1 MDVQAK
7 VLCRRAGSGFTAC
20 RCTRVLRALAGC
32 GLALVATYSERVC
45 CRHRERQSEVQLFC
59 MQTSGK
65 VRHYRCIAPIVLLPL
80 LRLCASFM
88 PHRRDIT
95 WLALTRTVQN
105 ADIYLGLAA
114 GLDDVLVHQIRAS
127 KLVAY
132 PLQHVRVS
140 ATDEKQLPL
149 RVLSVRDP
157 SIVQV
162 TPLPGNE
169 LRDHTFQRVRV
180 SVSLHGSGDSTNRE
194 RTAVEEKRCA
204 DEPIDAEFSSPG
216 NVMVFL
222 LVVGMPQER
231 EDDFFRRVV
240 DDYLAKEW
248 MTISKLLHELGG
260 VDSQAAAEKQQNT

>member
-1 MDVQAK
+1 
-7 VLCRRAGSGFTAC
+7 
-20 RCTRVLRALAGC
+20 
-32 GLALVATYSERVC
+32 
-45 CRHRERQSEVQLFC
+45 
-59 MQTSGK
+59 
-65 VRHYRCIAPIVLLPL
+65 
-80 LRLCASFM
+80 M